1 MVCKK
6 CGKEF
11 EGLFCPY
18 CGERAEQEMKVC
30 PVCGRARA
38 ESERFCA
45 NCGYAFDKQRE
56 EAPVVAASSGNIEA
70 VDNWTESSEVSTS
83 AAEVKPE
90 AHGSAAQKAKE
101 KIAGLFGTLDD
112 QKKAKLLAVYRW
124 IPAGGVLLFA
134 LFTFLSLCSPI
145 MLHYGYAVTGT
156 GLENAFSYKVSSLI
170 TTTCVLL
177 FVLFVAELLYFAYRL
192 VSTLSKPYSDVGN
205 KVTYY
210 LDGAMIA
217 LSFILSV
224 CAMAGAGKWVASPG
238 AGVTFLMVM
247 GIFAALFL
255 AARIFAE
262 RKIAA
267 VVDPDAAAM
276 STKSKIGENDAKT
289 IKKYVRIVAIFLLC
303 VAIVATTIT
312 LPVKMVY
319 FNFTNASTVSDLTSR
334 YEVTE
339 RFGVPEGYT
348 GDEGSLSYSAG
359 DRYTYDLIIDAL
371 NEQESDFSEEDFE
384 DIFESED
391 SFEDAFND
399 SMEFDS
405 YLEQIEDARRYASY
419 ATTVFIFDENGNV
432 TEYYCEYVNYIGETQ
447 AERHLKELTFDG
459 TIEKYTDIVNI
470 DYLAKYD
477 DGSFIGAEVEL
488 VADDGEGK
496 FSDRFGEYTIQT
508 DKLKEVSPSLIGGSS
523 YVKDNVLHVVEN
535 AEYILEYDN
544 AGSITE
550 IIIEDEVTSIT
561 AGAFG
566 AFTSVNTI
574 SGGKDLTYIGADAFS
589 TTAYYNDIANWEDG
603 VLYIDDRNV
612 IGVSDSATELVVK
625 GVLAEGVAAG
635 NTSLKSVTIGDE
647 VLRIG
652 GSAFEGCTSL
662 ESVTFGENPRIE
674 TIDAYA
680 FYDCDSLSGIVI
692 PASVTSIFRGFRGV
706 DKIYCEA
713 ASRPGGWEEWRSE
726 TYDSGVVWGYNN
738 ITTNYEYDYVVHG
751 EKVYLTGYKGGAKEV
766 VVPSEID
773 GMTVVNIG
781 GVFSGDSGVE
791 KITIA
796 DTITSIGSKAFYG
809 NIALYETHIPGN
821 VLYMGEEVF
830 DGCVVCVVYCEAK
843 SRPYGWDSRWDY
855 GAVAVVWD
863 CNNNSDS
870 SYFFVDGMRYYIVS
884 LYSITGQ
891 EGDVEVDV
899 AVLSMCPKSKTGE
912 IVIPS
917 SVSYYGQNYP
927 VCGIASKAF
936 YGNGN
941 VTSIVI
947 PDRVTSIGEEAFYGC
962 SGLTSITIPDSVTRI
977 GYRAFYGCSGLT
989 SVTIPNSVTYIGAG
1003 AFAECTGLQEV
1014 AFNAHI
1020 DLDDWNGYGDGMF
1033 YNSGVDT
1040 GMNVTIADGVK
1051 YLSGELFISA
1061 NISSVTIPSSVTQI
1075 DGALFRGCSSQL
1087 VIYCKAA
1094 SKPSGWDDGWSSNG
1108 NGGEYIVVW
1117 DCDNN
1122 AVAAD
1127 GNIYY
1132 IDDQGVRYALKDG
1145 KATVIDQS
1153 YALQGNIVIASS
1165 IDFNGETYEVTE
1177 ISSYAF
1183 DNCTDLAAVIIPDS
1197 IETIGT
1203 YAFDGRKPL
1212 ALYYSKFKSEPD
1224 GWSENWIQYRDTAT
1238 KIYGYDEYIL
1248 FDGLV
1253 YGIKYGYATVV
1264 EQSSD
1269 NMKGEVVIPS
1279 QVSSDS
1285 GTYDVTNI
1293 DFGKYHIGGYTEHS
1307 VTRITIP
1314 DTVTYI
1320 APDTFNGC
1328 SELISIEVDGGNE
1341 YFKSIDGDLYSKNGE
1356 MFIRRP
1362 MGRQE
1367 STVVIPDSVTSIGEY
1382 ALYGCDGLTSIT
1394 IPFVGEKADGTG
1406 ATYFGYIF
1414 GASYYDYNE
1423 RYVPESLKEVII
1435 TGGTSIDRYAFYEC
1449 SELTRIT
1456 IPDSVTSI
1464 GSSAFYGCSSL
1475 QFNEYGGAKYLGNAA
1490 NPYLV
1495 LYDVTDTGITS
1506 FEIMAQ
1512 TKIIYDGAFRGCS
1525 GLTSITIPDSVISIG
1540 SSAFSGCSGLESITI
1555 PFVGGSRKT
1564 AEDTYQYPF
1573 GYIFGTSSYSGG
1585 SATNQYYYGWSTTL
1599 TEGTT
1604 YYIPSTLKSVTVTGS
1619 DILYGAFYNCG
1630 GLTSVTI
1637 PDSVTSIGSSAFS
1650 GCSGLTSVTI
1660 PDSVTSIGG
1669 SAFSDC
1675 SGLTSVTIGD
1685 GVTSIGDYAFSG
1697 CSGLTSVVIPDSV
1710 TSIGD
1715 RTFDDCSSLTSVTI
1729 GDGVTSIGE
1738 CAFLS
1743 CSDLTDVYY
1752 QGDLSGWLGIEFG
1765 DSYAN
1770 PMCNADNLHIN
1781 GQLLQGDVVIPEGTA
1796 KIGDYAF
1803 YNCDDL
1809 TSVTIPDSVTSI
1821 GNSAFSDC
1829 SGLTSVT
1836 IGDGVTSIGGNAFLS
1851 YSLTDVYYQGDL
1863 KGWSEIGFGD
1873 FNGNPMYYADN
1884 LYINGVLLQGDI
1896 VIPEGTE
1903 KIGDNAFSYYKKLTS
1918 VTIPDSVTSIGE
1930 QAFSGCSGLT
1940 SVTIGDG
1947 VTSIGSSAFN
1957 NCSGLTSITIPD
1969 SVTSIDSSAFAGC
1982 KSLQFN
1988 EYGDAKYLGNA
1999 ANPYLVLYDVT
2010 DTGVTSFEIM
2020 AQTKIIYNDAFS
2032 GCSGLTSIVI
2042 PDNVTSIGRY
2052 AFDRCSGLTSVTIG
2066 GGVTSIGE
2074 YAFSG
2079 CSGLTSIVIPD
2090 SVTSIGDGAFYGC
2103 SGLTSVTIPDSV
2115 TSIGNSA
2122 FYGCSGLTSIVIPD
2136 SVTRIGKYAFE
2147 DCNSLTSITIP
2158 FVGERAD
2165 GTGETHFG
2173 YIFGASS
2180 YSYNREYVPES
2191 LTEVI
2196 ITGGIGIGDYAFYQ
2210 CNRLTSVTIGNG
2222 VTNIGYEAFYN
2233 CSGLTSVTIPNSVT
2247 SIGNSAFYGCSGLT
2261 SVTIGEGVTSI
2272 GEDAFYECSG
2282 LTSVTIGSGVTSVGD
2297 DAFSQCSGLT
2307 DVYYQGDLSGW
2318 SEIEFGYFTASPMYY
2333 ADNLYINGELLQGD
2347 IVIPEGTEK
2356 IGAYAFDFDALTSVT
2371 IPDSVT
2377 SIGYSA
2383 FDYGTTIYF
2392 QGTIAQWQAIGG
2404 ETSDTVICT
2413 DGYIS

>member
-289 IKKYVRIVAIFLLC
+289 IKKYIRIVAIVLLC

-319 FNFTNASTVSDLTSR
+319 FNFTNASTVSSLTRR
-334 YEVTE
+334 YDVTE

-419 ATTVFIFDENGNV
+419 TTTVFIFDENDKV
-432 TEYYCEYVNYIGETQ
+432 TEYYCECVNYIGETQ

-589 TTAYYNDIANWEDG
+589 ATAYYNDVANWEDG
-603 VLYIDDRNV
+603 VLYIDDRSV

-625 GVLAEGVAAG
+625 GALAEGVASG

-652 GSAFEGCTSL
+652 DSAFEGCTSL

-713 ASRPGGWEEWRSE
+713 ASQPCGWEEWRSG
-726 TYDSGVVWGYNN
+726 TSDSGVVWGYNN
-738 ITTNYEYDYVVHG
+738 ITTNDEYDYVVHG

-796 DTITSIGSKAFYG
+796 DTVTSIGSKAFYG
-809 NIALYETHIPGN
+809 NIALYETRIPDN
-821 VLYMGEEVF
+821 VLYMGEDVF

-843 SRPYGWDSRWDY
+843 ERPYDWDSRWDY

-917 SVSYYGQNYP
+917 SVSYNGQNYP

-947 PDRVTSIGEEAFYGC
+947 PDGVTSVGEFAFYNC
-962 SGLTSITIPDSVTRI
+962 SGLTSIVIPDSVTSIDR
-977 GYRAFYGCSGLT
+977 YAFSGCSGLT

-1020 DLDDWNGYGDGMF
+1020 DLYDSSGSVF

-1051 YLSGELFISA
+1051 YLSGELFRNA

-1087 VIYCKAA
+1087 VIYCEAA

-1145 KATVIDQS
+1145 KATVIGQS

-1165 IDFNGETYEVTE
+1165 IDFNGETYAVTE

-1183 DNCTDLAAVIIPDS
+1183 YNCTNLAAVIIPDS

-1406 ATYFGYIF
+1406 ETYFGYIF

-1435 TGGTSIDRYAFYEC
+1435 TGGTRIGYSAFSGCNGLTSIM
-1449 SELTRIT
+1449 

-1464 GSSAFYGCSSL
+1464 GSIAFSGCSSL

-1512 TKIIYDGAFRGCS
+1512 TKIIYNGAFSGCSGLTSITIPDSVTSIGSAFSGCSDLTSITIPFVGEKADGTGATNFGYIFGASSSSYNDDYVPESLKEVIITGGTSIGNDAFYRCSGLESITIPDSVTSIGTSAFYNCS

-1555 PFVGGSRKT
+1555 P
-1564 AEDTYQYPF
+1564 
-1573 GYIFGTSSYSGG
+1573 
-1585 SATNQYYYGWSTTL
+1585 
-1599 TEGTT
+1599 
-1604 YYIPSTLKSVTVTGS
+1604 
-1619 DILYGAFYNCG
+1619 
-1630 GLTSVTI
+1630 
-1637 PDSVTSIGSSAFS
+1637 DSVTSIGSSAFS
-1650 GCSGLTSVTI
+1650 ECSGLTSVTIGNGVTSIGTRAFLECSGLTDVYYQGDLSGWSEIEFDHEEEHMYSPAVNPMRYADNLYINGELLQGDIVIPDGTEKIGAYAFYNCDGLTSVVIPDSVTNIGEYAFYGCSGLTSVTIGNGVTSIGYSAFYGCSGLTSVTI
-1660 PDSVTSIGG
+1660 PDSVIEIGIG
-1669 SAFSDC
+1669 AFTNC
-1675 SGLTSVTIGD
+1675 SG
-1685 GVTSIGDYAFSG
+1685 
-1697 CSGLTSVVIPDSV
+1697 
-1710 TSIGD
+1710 
-1715 RTFDDCSSLTSVTI
+1715 
-1729 GDGVTSIGE
+1729 
-1738 CAFLS
+1738 
-1743 CSDLTDVYY
+1743 LTDVYY

-1765 DSYAN
+1765 EVSAN
-1770 PMCNADNLHIN
+1770 PMYYADNLYIN
-1781 GQLLQGDVVIPEGTA
+1781 GELLQGDIVIPDGTE

-1803 YNCDDL
+1803 YNCDAL

-1821 GNSAFSDC
+1821 GS
-1829 SGLTSVT
+1829 SV
-1836 IGDGVTSIGGNAFLS
+1836 
-1851 YSLTDVYYQGDL
+1851 
-1863 KGWSEIGFGD
+1863 
-1873 FNGNPMYYADN
+1873 
-1884 LYINGVLLQGDI
+1884 
-1896 VIPEGTE
+1896 
-1903 KIGDNAFSYYKKLTS
+1903 
-1918 VTIPDSVTSIGE
+1918 
-1930 QAFSGCSGLT
+1930 FSGCT
-1940 SVTIGDG
+1940 
-1947 VTSIGSSAFN
+1947 
-1957 NCSGLTSITIPD
+1957 
-1969 SVTSIDSSAFAGC
+1969 
-1982 KSLQFN
+1982 SLQFN
-1988 EYGDAKYLGNA
+1988 EDGDAKYLGNA

-2010 DTGVTSFEIM
+2010 DTRVTSFEIM
-2020 AQTKIIYNDAFS
+2020 AQTKIIHSYAFYNCNDLTDVYYQGDLSGWSEIEFGDAFANPMYYADNLYIN
-2032 GCSGLTSIVI
+2032 GELLQGEIVI
-2042 PDNVTSIGRY
+2042 PDGTEKIGAY
-2052 AFDRCSGLTSVTIG
+2052 AF
-2066 GGVTSIGE
+2066 
-2074 YAFSG
+2074 YN

-2090 SVTSIGDGAFYGC
+2090 SVTSIGNSAFSGC
-2103 SGLTSVTIPDSV
+2103 SGLTSITIPNSV

-2122 FYGCSGLTSIVIPD
+2122 FSSCSGLTSIVIPD
-2136 SVTRIGKYAFE
+2136 SVTSIGSGAFSG
-2147 DCNSLTSITIP
+2147 CSGLTSITIP
-2158 FVGERAD
+2158 FVGERVD
-2165 GTGETHFG
+2165 STGETYFG
-2173 YIFGASS
+2173 YIFGAS
-2180 YSYNREYVPES
+2180 YYDYNERYVPES
-2191 LTEVI
+2191 LKEVI
-2196 ITGGIGIGDYAFYQ
+2196 ITGGANIGDYAFYR
-2210 CNRLTSVTIGNG
+2210 CSGLTSVTIGNG
-2222 VTNIGYEAFYN
+2222 VTSIGYEAFYGCSGLTSVTIGDGVTSIGERAFYN
-2233 CSGLTSVTIPNSVT
+2233 CSGLTSIVIPDSVT
-2247 SIGNSAFYGCSGLT
+2247 VIGDSAFYGCSGLT
-2261 SVTIGEGVTSI
+2261 SVTIGDGVTSI

-2282 LTSVTIGSGVTSVGD
+2282 LTSVTIGNGVTSVGD

-2318 SEIEFGYFTASPMYY
+2318 SEIEFGYFTANPMYS

-2347 IVIPEGTEK
+2347 IVVPEGTEK
-2356 IGAYAFDFDALTSVT
+2356 IGAYAFDNCDALTSVT

-2377 SIGYSA
+2377 SIGEDA
-2383 FDYGTTIYF
+2383 FNYGTTIYF

-2404 ETSDTVICT
+2404 ETSYTVICT

>member
-56 EAPVVAASSGNIEA
+56 EAPVVATSSGNIEA

-205 KVTYY
+205 KVTYC

-289 IKKYVRIVAIFLLC
+289 IKKYIRIVAIVLLC

-319 FNFTNASTVSDLTSR
+319 FNFTNASTVSSLTYR
-334 YEVTE
+334 YDVTE

-419 ATTVFIFDENGNV
+419 TTTVFIFDENDKV
-432 TEYYCEYVNYIGETQ
+432 TEYYCECVNYIGETQ

-589 TTAYYNDIANWEDG
+589 ATAYYNDVANWEDG
-603 VLYIDDRNV
+603 VLYIDDRSV

-625 GVLAEGVAAG
+625 GALAEGVASG

-652 GSAFEGCTSL
+652 ESAFQGCTSL

-713 ASRPGGWEEWRSE
+713 ASRPGGWEEWRSQ
-726 TYDSGVVWGYNN
+726 TSDSGVVWGYNN
-738 ITTNYEYDYVVHG
+738 ITTNDEYDYVVHG

-796 DTITSIGSKAFYG
+796 DTVTSIGSKAFYG
-809 NIALYETHIPGN
+809 NIALYETRIPDN
-821 VLYMGEEVF
+821 VLYMGEDVF

-843 SRPYGWDSRWDY
+843 ERPYDWDSRWDY

-917 SVSYYGQNYP
+917 SVSYNGQNYP

-947 PDRVTSIGEEAFYGC
+947 PDGVTSVGEFAFYNC
-962 SGLTSITIPDSVTRI
+962 SGLTSIVIPDSVTSIDR
-977 GYRAFYGCSGLT
+977 YAFSGCSGLT

-1020 DLDDWNGYGDGMF
+1020 DLYDSSGSVF

-1051 YLSGELFISA
+1051 YLSGELFRNA

-1087 VIYCKAA
+1087 VIYCEAA

-1145 KATVIDQS
+1145 KATVIGQS

-1165 IDFNGETYEVTE
+1165 IDFNGETYAVTE

-1183 DNCTDLAAVIIPDS
+1183 YNCTDLAAVIIPDS

-1406 ATYFGYIF
+1406 ETYFGYIF

-1435 TGGTSIDRYAFYEC
+1435 TGGARIGYSAFSGCNGLTSIM
-1449 SELTRIT
+1449 

-1464 GSSAFYGCSSL
+1464 GSIAFSGCSSL

-1512 TKIIYDGAFRGCS
+1512 TKIIYNGAFSGCSGLTSITIPDSVTSIGSAFSGCSDLTSITIPFVGEKADGTGATNFGYIFGASSSSYNDDYVPESLKEVIITGGTSIGNDAFYRCSGLESITIPDSVTSIGTSAFYNCS

-1555 PFVGGSRKT
+1555 PDSVTSIGSSAFSECSGLTSVTIGNGVTSIGTRAFLECSGLT
-1564 AEDTYQYPF
+1564 DVYYQ
-1573 GYIFGTSSYSGG
+1573 GDLS
-1585 SATNQYYYGWSTTL
+1585 GWSEIEFDHEEEHMYSPAVNPMRYADNL
-1599 TEGTT
+1599 YINGELLQGDIVIPDGTEKIGA
-1604 YYIPSTLKSVTVTGS
+1604 Y
-1619 DILYGAFYNCG
+1619 AFYNCDG
-1630 GLTSVTI
+1630 LTSVVIPDSVTNIGEYAFYGCSGLTSVTIGNGVTSIGYSAFYGCSGLTSVTIPDSVIEIGIGAFTNCSGLTDVYYQGDLSGWLGIEFGEVSANPMYYADNLYINGELLQGEIVIPDGTEKIGDYAFYNCDALTSVTIPDSVTSIGSSVFSGCTSLQFNEDGDANYLGNAANPYLVLYDVTDTRVTSFEIMAQTKIIHSYAFYNCNDLTDVYYQGDLSGWSEIEFGDAFANPMRYADNLYINGELLQGEIVIPEGTEKIGDYAFYNCSGLTSVTIPDSVTSIGNNAFSGCSGLTSVTI

-1660 PDSVTSIGG
+1660 GNGVTNIGEDAFYGCSGLTSITIPFVGERADGTGATHFGYIFGASSYSYNDDYVPETLKEVIITGG
-1669 SAFSDC
+1669 ANIGERAFYYC

-1685 GVTSIGDYAFSG
+1685 GVTSIG
-1697 CSGLTSVVIPDSV
+1697 
-1710 TSIGD
+1710 
-1715 RTFDDCSSLTSVTI
+1715 
-1729 GDGVTSIGE
+1729 E
-1738 CAFLS
+1738 
-1743 CSDLTDVYY
+1743 
-1752 QGDLSGWLGIEFG
+1752 E
-1765 DSYAN
+1765 
-1770 PMCNADNLHIN
+1770 
-1781 GQLLQGDVVIPEGTA
+1781 
-1796 KIGDYAF
+1796 AF
-1803 YNCDDL
+1803 Y
-1809 TSVTIPDSVTSI
+1809 
-1821 GNSAFSDC
+1821 
-1829 SGLTSVT
+1829 
-1836 IGDGVTSIGGNAFLS
+1836 
-1851 YSLTDVYYQGDL
+1851 Y
-1863 KGWSEIGFGD
+1863 
-1873 FNGNPMYYADN
+1873 
-1884 LYINGVLLQGDI
+1884 
-1896 VIPEGTE
+1896 
-1903 KIGDNAFSYYKKLTS
+1903 
-1918 VTIPDSVTSIGE
+1918 
-1930 QAFSGCSGLT
+1930 
-1940 SVTIGDG
+1940 
-1947 VTSIGSSAFN
+1947 
-1957 NCSGLTSITIPD
+1957 
-1969 SVTSIDSSAFAGC
+1969 
-1982 KSLQFN
+1982 
-1988 EYGDAKYLGNA
+1988 
-1999 ANPYLVLYDVT
+1999 
-2010 DTGVTSFEIM
+2010 
-2020 AQTKIIYNDAFS
+2020 
-2032 GCSGLTSIVI
+2032 
-2042 PDNVTSIGRY
+2042 
-2052 AFDRCSGLTSVTIG
+2052 
-2066 GGVTSIGE
+2066 
-2074 YAFSG
+2074 

-2090 SVTSIGDGAFYGC
+2090 SVTSIGYRAFYEC
-2103 SGLTSVTIPDSV
+2103 SGLTSATIGSGV
-2115 TSIGNSA
+2115 ISIGDDA
-2122 FYGCSGLTSIVIPD
+2122 FS
-2136 SVTRIGKYAFE
+2136 E
-2147 DCNSLTSITIP
+2147 
-2158 FVGERAD
+2158 
-2165 GTGETHFG
+2165 
-2173 YIFGASS
+2173 
-2180 YSYNREYVPES
+2180 
-2191 LTEVI
+2191 
-2196 ITGGIGIGDYAFYQ
+2196 
-2210 CNRLTSVTIGNG
+2210 
-2222 VTNIGYEAFYN
+2222 
-2233 CSGLTSVTIPNSVT
+2233 
-2247 SIGNSAFYGCSGLT
+2247 CSGLT
-2261 SVTIGEGVTSI
+2261 SVTIGEGVKSI
-2272 GEDAFYECSG
+2272 GEDAF
-2282 LTSVTIGSGVTSVGD
+2282 D
-2297 DAFSQCSGLT
+2297 NCSGLT

-2318 SEIEFGYFTASPMYY
+2318 LEIEFGDYYANPMYY

-2347 IVIPEGTEK
+2347 IVVPEGTEK
-2356 IGAYAFDFDALTSVT
+2356 IGAYAFYNCDALTSVT

-2377 SIGYSA
+2377 SIGEDA
-2383 FDYGTTIYF
+2383 FNYGTTIYF

-2404 ETSDTVICT
+2404 ETSYTVICT

>member
-18 CGERAEQEMKVC
+18 CGERVEQEMKVC

-56 EAPVVAASSGNIEA
+56 EAPVVATSSGNIEA
-70 VDNWTESSEVSTS
+70 VDNRTESSEVSTS
-83 AAEVKPE
+83 AAEVKTE
-90 AHGSAAQKAKE
+90 AHGSAAQKVKE
-101 KIAGLFGTLDD
+101 KFAGLFGKLDD

-124 IPAGGVLLFA
+124 IPTGGVLLFA

-205 KVTYY
+205 KVTYC

-262 RKIAA
+262 RKIAE

-289 IKKYVRIVAIFLLC
+289 IKRYIRIVAIVLLC

-419 ATTVFIFDENGNV
+419 ATTVFIFDGNGNV

-508 DKLKEVSPSLIGGSS
+508 DKLTEVSPKLIGGSS

-726 TYDSGVVWGYNN
+726 TYGSGVVWGYNN
-738 ITTNYEYDYVVHG
+738 ITTNDEYDYVVHG
-751 EKVYLTGYKGGAKEV
+751 EKVYLTGYKGDAKEV

-843 SRPYGWDSRWDY
+843 SRPYGWDLYWDY

-863 CNNNSDS
+863 YNNSGS
-870 SYFFVDGMRYYIVS
+870 SYFFVDGMRYYIVN
-884 LYSITGQ
+884 LDSITGQ
-891 EGDVEVDV
+891 EGDVGVDV

-927 VCGIASKAF
+927 VGGIASKAF

-947 PDRVTSIGEEAFYGC
+947 PDSVTSIGSEAFYNC
-962 SGLTSITIPDSVTRI
+962 SGLTSVTIPDSVTSI
-977 GYRAFYGCSGLT
+977 EYRAFYGCSGLT
-989 SVTIPNSVTYIGAG
+989 SVTIPNSVTYIGEY

-1020 DLDDWNGYGDGMF
+1020 DLDGSIYGDGDEMF

-1051 YLSGELFISA
+1051 YLPGKLFRNA

-1087 VIYCKAA
+1087 VIYCEAA
-1094 SKPSGWDDGWSSNG
+1094 SKPSGWDDGWSSKND

-1122 AVAAD
+1122 TVAAD

-1165 IDFNGETYEVTE
+1165 IDFNGETYAVTE

-1183 DNCTDLAAVIIPDS
+1183 YNCTDLAAVIIPDS

-1203 YAFDGRKPL
+1203 YAFYGKKPL
-1212 ALYYSKFKSEPD
+1212 ALYLKFKSEPD
-1224 GWSENWIQYRDTAT
+1224 GWSENWVYYDSAT

-1293 DFGKYHIGGYTEHS
+1293 DFGKYDIGGYTEHS

-1362 MGRQE
+1362 MGKQE
-1367 STVVIPDSVTSIGEY
+1367 STVVIPDSVTSIGED
-1382 ALYGCDGLTSIT
+1382 ALYGCNGLTSIT

-1406 ATYFGYIF
+1406 ETYFGYIF

-1435 TGGTSIDRYAFYEC
+1435 TGGTNIDRYAFYGC

-1464 GSSAFYGCSSL
+1464 GSSVFAGCKSL

-1495 LYDVTDTGITS
+1495 LYDVTDTSITS

-1512 TKIIYDGAFRGCS
+1512 AKIIYNYAFSGCS
-1525 GLTSITIPDSVISIG
+1525 GLTSVTIGDSVTSIGNSAFSGCSGLTSITMPFVGEKADGTGETHFGYIFGASDCYDNDDYVPETLKEVIITGGGSIAEHAFYGCSNLTSITIPDSV
-1540 SSAFSGCSGLESITI
+1540 
-1555 PFVGGSRKT
+1555 
-1564 AEDTYQYPF
+1564 
-1573 GYIFGTSSYSGG
+1573 
-1585 SATNQYYYGWSTTL
+1585 
-1599 TEGTT
+1599 
-1604 YYIPSTLKSVTVTGS
+1604 
-1619 DILYGAFYNCG
+1619 
-1630 GLTSVTI
+1630 
-1637 PDSVTSIGSSAFS
+1637 TSIGDYAFS

-1660 PDSVTSIGG
+1660 PDSVTSIGDY
-1669 SAFSDC
+1669 AFSGC
-1675 SGLTSVTIGD
+1675 SSLTSVTIPD
-1685 GVTSIGDYAFSG
+1685 SVTSIGDYAFSG
-1697 CSGLTSVVIPDSV
+1697 CSGLTSVTIGDGV
-1710 TSIGD
+1710 TSIGGYAF
-1715 RTFDDCSSLTSVTI
+1715 RNCYGLTSVTI

-1738 CAFLS
+1738 WAFLS

-1770 PMCNADNLHIN
+1770 PMYYADNLYIN

-1821 GNSAFSDC
+1821 GEEAFSDC

-1836 IGDGVTSIGGNAFLS
+1836 IGDGVTSIGENAFLS

-1863 KGWSEIGFGD
+1863 KGWSEIEFGD

-1918 VTIPDSVTSIGE
+1918 VTISDSVTSIGY
-1930 QAFSGCSGLT
+1930 QAFSDCSGLT
-1940 SVTIGDG
+1940 SVTIGNG
-1947 VTSIGSSAFN
+1947 VTSIGEDAFRG
-1957 NCSGLTSITIPD
+1957 CDGLTSVTIPD
-1969 SVTSIDSSAFAGC
+1969 SVTSIGDYAFYWCSGLTSVTLPDSVTSIGRGAFEGC
-1982 KSLQFN
+1982 SSLQFN
-1988 EYGDAKYLGNA
+1988 EYDDAKYLGND
-1999 ANPYLVLYDVT
+1999 ANPYLVLYEVA
-2010 DTGVTSFEIM
+2010 DTSVTSFEIM
-2020 AQTKIIYNDAFS
+2020 AQTKIIY
-2032 GCSGLTSIVI
+2032 
-2042 PDNVTSIGRY
+2042 DN
-2052 AFDRCSGLTSVTIG
+2052 
-2066 GGVTSIGE
+2066 
-2074 YAFSG
+2074 AFSG

-2090 SVTSIGDGAFYGC
+2090 SVTSIGRYAFDGCSGLTSITIPDSVTSIGNSAFSGC

-2115 TSIGNSA
+2115 TSIG
-2122 FYGCSGLTSIVIPD
+2122 
-2136 SVTRIGKYAFE
+2136 
-2147 DCNSLTSITIP
+2147 
-2158 FVGERAD
+2158 
-2165 GTGETHFG
+2165 
-2173 YIFGASS
+2173 
-2180 YSYNREYVPES
+2180 
-2191 LTEVI
+2191 
-2196 ITGGIGIGDYAFYQ
+2196 
-2210 CNRLTSVTIGNG
+2210 
-2222 VTNIGYEAFYN
+2222 YE
-2233 CSGLTSVTIPNSVT
+2233 
-2247 SIGNSAFYGCSGLT
+2247 AFYGCSGLT
-2261 SVTIGEGVTSI
+2261 SVTIGDGVTSI
-2272 GEDAFYECSG
+2272 GRDAFEGCSGLTSITIPFVGEKADGTGTTYFGYIFGASEYFDKYGDYVPESLKEVIITGGTSIGERAFSGCSGLTSITIPDSVTSIGEYAFYGCSGLTSITIPDSVTSIGEEAFSDCSG
-2282 LTSVTIGSGVTSVGD
+2282 LTSVTIGDGVTSIGD
-2297 DAFSQCSGLT
+2297 YAFSGCSGLTSITIGDGVTSIGWDAFDYCNDLT

-2318 SEIEFGYFTASPMYY
+2318 PEIEFSDYSANPMYY
-2333 ADNLYINGELLQGD
+2333 ADNLYINGQLLQGD

-2356 IGAYAFDFDALTSVT
+2356 IGDYAFNDCSGLTSIT

-2377 SIGYSA
+2377 SIGEDA
-2383 FDYGTTIYF
+2383 FYYGTTIYF
-2392 QGTIAQWQAIGG
+2392 KGTVAQWQAIGG
-2404 ETSDTVICT
+2404 ETSETVICT